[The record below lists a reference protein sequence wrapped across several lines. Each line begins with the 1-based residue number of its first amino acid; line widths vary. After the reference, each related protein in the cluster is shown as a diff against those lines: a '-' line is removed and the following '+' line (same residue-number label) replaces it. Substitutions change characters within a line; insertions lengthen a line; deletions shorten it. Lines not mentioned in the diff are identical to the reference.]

1 MLPAPG
7 KRYIAVDGPPGAGV
21 TAMAH
26 ALVEATGAR
35 LVADPGP
42 GNPFRDDFARDP
54 QRHAFQTQVYCLL
67 TRYRQQAE
75 LAQPDLFGP
84 GDLVADYVFARDAVY
99 AQVSLGP
106 DEYLLYQR
114 IHGLLDARLP
124 TPDLVV
130 YLTADTGVLRS
141 RIRRQV
147 ASSDRVIKLGVID
160 ELAAAMDALFFSYA
174 DGPLLTINT
183 SALDIEKPGP
193 SGPMSELVE
202 VIRRTRA
209 GVHHY
214 RPMATP

>member
-1 MLPAPG
+1 MVSAPG

-26 ALVEATGAR
+26 ALVEATGAQ

-54 QRHAFQTQVYCLL
+54 RRFGFQTQVYCLL
-67 TRYRQQAE
+67 TRYRQQVE

-99 AQVSLGP
+99 AGATLRP
-106 DEYLLYQR
+106 DEYLLYER

-130 YLTADTGVLRS
+130 YLTADTDVLRA
-141 RIRRQV
+141 RIRKQV
-147 ASSDRVIKLGVID
+147 TSADRVIKLGVID
-160 ELAAAMDALFFSYA
+160 ELARAMDELFFSYA

-183 SALDIEKPGP
+183 SAIDIVENRDQLA
-193 SGPMSELVE
+193 ELVE

-214 RPMATP
+214 RPMATG